1 MCIMFFI
8 QRYISADVLNE
19 KLLVGNVRKHIKV
32 KSEIQERNDL
42 IFKKK
47 LLFIQIISML
57 VVNDHIILC

>member
-1 MCIMFFI
+1 MFFI

-47 LLFIQIISML
+47 LLFIQIISMI

>member
-1 MCIMFFI
+1 MFFI

-32 KSEIQERNDL
+32 KSEILERNDL